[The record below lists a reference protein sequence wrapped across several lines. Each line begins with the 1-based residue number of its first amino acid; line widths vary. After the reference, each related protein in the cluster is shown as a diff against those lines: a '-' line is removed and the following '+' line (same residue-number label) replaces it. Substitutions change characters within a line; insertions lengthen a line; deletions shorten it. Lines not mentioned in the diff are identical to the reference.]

1 MWNPFKKDL
10 NPVRKLAEQTKKDWE
25 ENVQPYIDQ
34 YNKNIVIG
42 SSKPKIYSYYLKLTK
57 TELLALES
65 CINFAT
71 KGCKIIRIEPNL
83 RKAVHMKALT
93 DKGYLVRVKKGH
105 YQLSFYGTKRT

>member
-1 MWNPFKKDL
+1 MWNPFKKKLKGEDL
-10 NPVRKLAEQTKKDWE
+10 AQRITEWATTKHEPKKA
-25 ENVQPYIDQ
+25 I
-34 YNKNIVIG
+34 YNIF
-42 SSKPKIYSYYLKLTK
+42 PRLTK
-57 TELLALES
+57 TELIALES

-83 RKAVHMKALT
+83 RKAVSMKSLT